1 MWGIEH
7 EGVEPDVMTLAKG
20 IANGYPL
27 SAVLTTRAIADSWKG
42 GNISTFGGNP
52 ITATAANATLEVI
65 AGDKLVDNAAAMG
78 ALLRAGLDAL
88 KTRYRVIGEVRGRGL
103 MQGVE
108 LVKDEKAG
116 DRTPAP
122 ETTLRLFEE
131 TKKRGLLI
139 GRGGLYSNVLRVA
152 PPLVVSRADVEE
164 ALRILDQSFEA
175 LGQ

>member
-1 MWGIEH
+1 
-7 EGVEPDVMTLAKG
+7 
-20 IANGYPL
+20 
-27 SAVLTTRAIADSWKG
+27 
-42 GNISTFGGNP
+42 
-52 ITATAANATLEVI
+52 
-65 AGDKLVDNAAAMG
+65 
-78 ALLRAGLDAL
+78 
-88 KTRYRVIGEVRGRGL
+88 
-103 MQGVE
+103 
-108 LVKDEKAG
+108 VKDEKAG